1 MRKQL
6 SDKSFYQARNML
18 SNKKTICQHVQMV
31 AWVNWFAKMD

>member
-18 SNKKTICQHVQMV
+18 SNKKLFANMYKLV
-31 AWVNWFAKMD
+31 A